1 MDFVQHQITTILK
14 LQEIAPAEALSP
26 SEDALL
32 KRAVGEWNDADAF
45 ADDDVERVK
54 TLFRR
59 VFGVECPLKGST
71 AEDALLLEETAE
83 DDLVRLY
90 AVQVKDA
97 GELRWVRWEAHG
109 DYKCLVEM
117 PLAQILFFMTMSE
130 AMHYTREEEES
141 DESDESDS
149 E

>member
-14 LQEIAPAEALSP
+14 LQDITPTEALSQE
-26 SEDALL
+26 EDALI
-32 KRAVGEWNDADAF
+32 KRAVGEWNDDNAF
-45 ADDDVERVK
+45 GDDDVERVK

-130 AMHYTREEEES
+130 AMHYTREEEEE
-141 DESDESDS
+141 ESDESDS